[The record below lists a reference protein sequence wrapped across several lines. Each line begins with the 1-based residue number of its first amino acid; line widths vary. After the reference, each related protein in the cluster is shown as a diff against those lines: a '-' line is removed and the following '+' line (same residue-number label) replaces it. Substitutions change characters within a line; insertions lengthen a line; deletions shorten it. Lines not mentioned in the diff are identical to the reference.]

1 MSKTHQDWEQLTQ
14 EWEQSRLS
22 KKEFCKRKGIKLT
35 SFYVMSSKIARS
47 NQSAA
52 QDLVRIV
59 LPTKSVSPPIQ
70 ERITIRVDHRT
81 AIEVTSIDTL
91 QKVLAML
98 GVAVCSSI

>member
-14 EWEQSRLS
+14 EWEQCGLS

-35 SFYVMSSKIARS
+35 SFYVMSSKVAR
-47 NQSAA
+47 NKQSAA
-52 QDLVRIV
+52 QDLVKIE
-59 LPTKSVSPPIQ
+59 LPTKSVSPPFQ